1 MTGRYKA
8 YPEYK
13 ESGVEWLGKVPQDW
27 SIHSLK
33 RTVDGVT
40 NGIWGSEPDNESDLI
55 VLRVADFNRNEL
67 NISDDKLTFRSIEPK
82 DRASR
87 LLKKGDLLI
96 EKSGG
101 GDKTLVGC
109 VVLFDKD
116 YPAVTSNFV
125 AKMTP
130 KQGFDSSFLRYAF
143 SKLYAGKVNFPSIK
157 QTTGIQNLDSDA
169 YLLES
174 FVFPSYEEQQKI
186 ANFLDHE
193 TAKIDTLT
201 AKQEKLIELLKEK
214 RQAVISH
221 AVTKGLNPKAPM
233 KDSGVEWLGEVPEHW
248 SLCSI
253 KYLCREI
260 TDGAHISPDLKEGV
274 HHFVSIKD
282 IKNGEINFDDSLL
295 TSEESYHYLVK
306 TGCMPFEGDIL
317 FSKDG
322 TIGQTAITPP
332 NKDFVV
338 ASSLIII
345 RPNLEKVS
353 SEYLDLM
360 LQSSLVKEQVE
371 SFVKGAA
378 LRRLSIQNLLKVFG
392 LRPPLN
398 EQKKIAEYVN
408 LQLSKFSALEDKAQK
423 QVQLL
428 QERKTALISAAVTGK
443 IDVRHFVAEQEQP
456 QGVQG

>member
-13 ESGVEWLGKVPQDW
+13 NSELKWLGFVPTSW
-27 SIHSLK
+27 TVSKFAYLK
-33 RTVDGVT
+33 TVLTDYTANGSFADLKKNVTYLDEPDFARLVRLTDLRRNLDNDGVWIDET
-40 NGIWGSEPDNESDLI
+40 SYKYLSKSALFGGEFLLANVGAYAGLFYQMPCNKGL
-55 VLRVADFNRNEL
+55 
-67 NISDDKLTFRSIEPK
+67 
-82 DRASR
+82 AS
-87 LLKKGDLLI
+87 LAPNM
-96 EKSGG
+96 
-101 GDKTLVGC
+101 
-109 VVLFDKD
+109 FM
-116 YPAVTSNFV
+116 
-125 AKMTP
+125 AK
-130 KQGFDSSFLRYAF
+130 FDSSKVLPDFMAYVGQSDPINKQLTLSATA
-143 SKLYAGKVNFPSIK
+143 SSAQPKLNKDDFKSIRFCYPSLI
-157 QTTGIQNLDSDA
+157 
-169 YLLES
+169 
-174 FVFPSYEEQQKI
+174 EQQKI

-193 TAKIDTLT
+193 TAKIDTLIT
-201 AKQEKLIELLKEK
+201 KQEKLIELLKEK

-221 AVTKGLNPKAPM
+221 AVTKGLNPDAPM

-322 TIGQTAITPP
+322 TIGQTAITPA

-408 LQLSKFSALEDKAQK
+408 LQLSKFSTLEDKAQK

-443 IDVRHFVAEQEQP
+443 IDVRDWSQD
-456 QGVQG
+456 